1 VLRRD
6 LEELQRNVNEK
17 DDYTIRL
24 AAEAAKEFDILA
36 KKLAKMTCI
45 IIYEQP
51 IGSLSNRNG
60 TSCPTI
66 SRF

>member
-1 VLRRD
+1 MLMRN

-24 AAEAAKEFDILA
+24 AAEAAKEFDILT

-45 IIYEQP
+45 IYYKQRS
-51 IGSLSNRNG
+51 GSFSSRNG
-60 TSCPTI
+60 TSCPTR